1 MIFLENL
8 VHTPLAQALGWTL
21 FHSLWEGAAAAML
34 LALALSVVRS
44 SRIRYALACFAMLGI
59 LAGFA
64 FTLARSMP
72 EPFAKLAT
80 VTRTIGHA
88 TAGEQRFPDLSVN
101 RRIADVL
108 PWLTPFWILGVILFH
123 LRGIASWTSARRLRR
138 KGVCSA
144 PEGWQ
149 HRLDQLSVRLRVTK
163 SVALLETVF
172 SEAPVVIGWLRPVI
186 LFPVGLLAG
195 MPASQVEAIL
205 IHELAHIRRR
215 DYLANLL
222 QTVVEGFLF
231 YHPAVWWISSVI
243 RVERENC
250 CDDLVVAVNGNAHD
264 YATALTALEETRWAA
279 NQAAL
284 AVTGGVLMK
293 RIRRLL
299 YPKESSRAFLTP
311 LLSAGTL
318 IIVAALALTAW
329 QSKPADSPTQ
339 QARADFFQRWLNED
353 VAYIISPAERDAFNR
368 LQSNEE
374 REKFIDQF
382 WLRRDP
388 TPGTV
393 ENEFKDEHYRRI
405 SYAGRFAS
413 RLGTPGWK
421 TDRGRIYITFGPPDE
436 IDSHPT
442 GSAGKRP
449 YEDWRYRFMEGIG
462 NDISM
467 EFVDEDSNGEFHMTR
482 DPNEKTG
489 VYKNPGR

>member
-1 MIFLENL
+1 
-8 VHTPLAQALGWTL
+8 
-21 FHSLWEGAAAAML
+21 
-34 LALALSVVRS
+34 
-44 SRIRYALACFAMLGI
+44 MLGI

-64 FTLARSMP
+64 FTFARSMP
-72 EPFAKLAT
+72 EPFAKPTT
-80 VTRTIGHA
+80 VTRTVGHA
-88 TAGEQRFPDLSVN
+88 STGEERFPDLSVN

-123 LRGIASWTSARRLRR
+123 LRGIASWTIARRLRR

-149 HRLDQLSVRLRVTK
+149 QRLDQLSARLRMTK
-163 SVALLETVF
+163 SVALLETAF
-172 SEAPVVIGWLRPVI
+172 SEAPVAIGWLRPVI

-195 MPASQVEAIL
+195 MPASQVDAIL
-205 IHELAHIRRR
+205 THELAHIRRR

-243 RVERENC
+243 RAERENC
-250 CDDLVVAVNGNAHD
+250 CDNLVVAVNGNAHE

-299 YPKESSRAFLTP
+299 YPKESPRAFLTP
-311 LLSAGTL
+311 LLSAGMLVVVT
-318 IIVAALALTAW
+318 ALALTAW
-329 QSKPADSPTQ
+329 QSKPATESE
-339 QARADFFQRWLNED
+339 RIADAYSRWLNID
-353 VAYIISPAERDAFNR
+353 VAYIITPAEREAFR
-368 LQSNEE
+368 KLQSNEE
-374 REKFIDQF
+374 RAMFIEQF
-382 WLRRDP
+382 WIRRNP
-388 TPGTV
+388 TPGAA
-393 ENEFKDEHYRRI
+393 ENPFRLEHYRRI
-405 SYAGRFAS
+405 AYANDHFPSLAD
-413 RLGTPGWK
+413 TPGWK

-436 IDSHPT
+436 IDSHPA
-442 GSAGKRP
+442 GSAGKPP
-449 YEDWRYRFMEGIG
+449 YEDWRYRVIEGIG
-462 NDISM
+462 NDVNM
-467 EFVDEDSNGEFHMTR
+467 AFVDTELNGEFHMSR